1 MAKHRKRGSSKA
13 GRPRKDG
20 DRYPS
25 GKLKPRGPNETTLA
39 KRRAGDASA
48 GEHPLDFALSKGW
61 LTERQHKDAMAYR
74 ATYNLAHAGRFGPR
88 LAQGDLAEVEPSE
101 ALRESWSSLSDAQI
115 ASVFDT
121 VFNVTP
127 PTAEREQ
134 KEAAARLRWKLINA
148 SLSSAQRQEVF
159 MVAVLGSWPFWMVR
173 AGQAGQLTVCD
184 IVKHQTLI
192 DGLTAIGLAL
202 RPSKEPSA
210 EIILLG
216 VLPKGREGRSE
227 GSVIYVTPTGELAE
241 AVSERG
247 VPFEVKILSKRV

>member
-173 AGQAGQLTVCD
+173 AGSSRPAHC
-184 IVKHQTLI
+184 
-192 DGLTAIGLAL
+192 L
-202 RPSKEPSA
+202 RYCEAPNAHRRPDRHRSSA
-210 EIILLG
+210 SPEQG
-216 VLPKGREGRSE
+216 AQRRDHPARRAAQGEGR
-227 GSVIYVTPTGELAE
+227 AQ
-241 AVSERG
+241 RG
-247 VPFEVKILSKRV
+247 VSDLRHAHGRVGGGGIGARCTV